1 MPLNQRTSG
10 YDVVCAAL
18 ATRVLVRPPEHYAVQ
33 KDQPET
39 ASSVEERYRALFRM
53 VLQSLRPGGHFMIG
67 DHVGAL
73 TLFEHLKLLEAAS
86 FVNVDCAWR
95 ERDFF
100 VCGGRKPLQDDGNIL

>member
-1 MPLNQRTSG
+1 MPVNQWTSG
-10 YDVVCAAL
+10 YDMVCAAL
-18 ATRVLVRPPEHYAVQ
+18 ATRVLVTPPEHYAVQ

-39 ASSVEERYRALFRM
+39 ASVEERYGILFRM

-73 TLFEHLKLLEAAS
+73 TLFEHLKLLEAAG
-86 FVNVDCAWR
+86 FVDVDCAWR

-100 VCGGRKPLQDDGNIL
+100 VCGGRKPLKDDGNIL